1 MHMTLAQAL
10 VFTSTAATGWLM
22 VRAGTAKKALKLRRP
37 DRCPS
42 CGRLRSGRSCHCT
55 DLA

>member
-10 VFTSTAATGWLM
+10 VFTSTGAAGWLM
-22 VRAGTAKKALKLRRP
+22 MRAGTAKKVLKPRRP

-42 CGRLRSGRSCHCT
+42 CGRLRSGRSCRCT